1 MRQELLTPASTGTCP
16 PPGTAG
22 LPRGTWGAW
31 SVGSG
36 VRVPLWGRAAVP
48 PLPPAPPGSLPS
60 APGVLKAR
68 RSCRETRSGLPAREG
83 PAARSGG
90 TERSGGDSSGC
101 PWAPTAARSEPQL
114 LPGIPGGLRSSAP
127 SPHPGASG
135 AAPRPSRPSPC
146 PCQPTASPPKCGQRA
161 QRFPLLPSGGKL
173 PVPRRAPP
181 ARAPAPVHVRVP
193 AAAACISCIFQEKK
207 VSGSLQRRRLR
218 SSRAALLPNAAAL
231 AARGLGRAAPAW
243 HRHPELPPCPPPCPR
258 RSPRGS
264 GRSGM
269 SPARFSFCSQRA
281 AN

>member
-146 PCQPTASPPKCGQRA
+146 PCQPTASPPNVGSERSASPSSPRGGSSRCQGEPPPPVRQPRCMCESPRQLPAFHAFFRRRRLVGHSSAAGCAPAELLCCQTRPRWRRGGWAGQLQPGIA
-161 QRFPLLPSGGKL
+161 TPSC
-173 PVPRRAPP
+173 RRAHP
-181 ARAPAPVHVRVP
+181 RAPAAPLG
-193 AAAACISCIFQEKK
+193 AAEGA
-207 VSGSLQRRRLR
+207 G
-218 SSRAALLPNAAAL
+218 
-231 AARGLGRAAPAW
+231 
-243 HRHPELPPCPPPCPR
+243 
-258 RSPRGS
+258 
-264 GRSGM
+264 
-269 SPARFSFCSQRA
+269 
-281 AN
+281 